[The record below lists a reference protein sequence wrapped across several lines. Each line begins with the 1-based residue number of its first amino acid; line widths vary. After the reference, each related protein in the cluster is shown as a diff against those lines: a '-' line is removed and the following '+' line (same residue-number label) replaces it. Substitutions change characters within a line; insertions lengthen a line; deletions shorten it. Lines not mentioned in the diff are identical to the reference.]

1 MSAPTGTRGGDW
13 DRGGSWTRG
22 NHWGHHSAHL
32 PLHGIIWD

>member
-22 NHWGHHSAHL
+22 THWGHHSAHL
-32 PLHGIIWD
+32 PLHGVIWD

>member
-22 NHWGHHSAHL
+22 THWGHL